1 MIANPIRVVP
11 LRTEAAAPVGAPRL
25 TYRGGPLL
33 ASVQVFLFFWGDAWQ
48 QDPQLGLV
56 QQVNDFFEFVLTS
69 PLMDQ
74 MAEYSVQD
82 FTIGPGARTGAIV
95 LTTAPP
101 ATVQDAAIQ
110 QLIQEE
116 IASDPAVS
124 QPTSNSLYYVFLPP
138 GVTVDLDGSSSCVS
152 FCGYHSDID
161 GNLFYAVMPYPECA
175 GCTGGLAILDALTS
189 TSSHELCEAVTDPV
203 PGQGWYDDQNGEI
216 GDICAWQTKR
226 LGAHLVQLEWSNA
239 QGQCV

>member
-1 MIANPIRVVP
+1 REVP
-11 LRTEAAAPVGAPRL
+11 LRTEAVASLEAPRL
-25 TYRGGPLL
+25 TYRGGALL
-33 ASVQVFLFFWGDAWQ
+33 PSVQVFLFFWSAWQ

-138 GVTVDLDGSSSCVS
+138 GVTVDLEGS
-152 FCGYHSDID
+152 
-161 GNLFYAVMPYPECA
+161 
-175 GCTGGLAILDALTS
+175 
-189 TSSHELCEAVTDPV
+189 
-203 PGQGWYDDQNGEI
+203 
-216 GDICAWQTKR
+216 
-226 LGAHLVQLEWSNA
+226 
-239 QGQCV
+239 

>member
-25 TYRGGPLL
+25 TYRGGALL

-124 QPTSNSLYYVFLPP
+124 QPTPNSLYY
-138 GVTVDLDGSSSCVS
+138 
-152 FCGYHSDID
+152 
-161 GNLFYAVMPYPECA
+161 
-175 GCTGGLAILDALTS
+175 
-189 TSSHELCEAVTDPV
+189 
-203 PGQGWYDDQNGEI
+203 QNGEI

-226 LGAHLVQLEWSNA
+226 LGAHLVQREWSNA